1 MHFARVLDRLEENRP
16 FPVPPDLG
24 FSRRQGDAFL
34 LTRRGRSRIYPLN
47 GSSLPRAAALH
58 AAVYR
63 AGHFRYVAH
72 ETSSQVLAVCAS
84 GRRLRPYLDDLAQ
97 IAGADLLCVPAEPD
111 RVHRAVRG
119 RSAVLLRGMGALCA
133 GESEDDVLTLRALL
147 AKGCEARLY
156 AGAVPGCRPLH
167 PADAA
172 LQRLVYLRSY
182 RKRGLC

>member
-1 MHFARVLDRLEENRP
+1 M
-16 FPVPPDLG
+16 
-24 FSRRQGDAFL
+24 

-72 ETSSQVLAVCAS
+72 ETSSQVLAVSAS

>member
-1 MHFARVLDRLEENRP
+1 M
-16 FPVPPDLG
+16 
-24 FSRRQGDAFL
+24 
-34 LTRRGRSRIYPLN
+34 
-47 GSSLPRAAALH
+47 
-58 AAVYR
+58 
-63 AGHFRYVAH
+63 
-72 ETSSQVLAVCAS
+72 
-84 GRRLRPYLDDLAQ
+84 
-97 IAGADLLCVPAEPD
+97 PAEPD